1 MKYYSECCYK
11 GKIIAWTDGKY
22 IDNLKVIGYRFYLDF
37 EEISVLDS
45 TNEKIAGSGL
55 PNLERKAEVYRE
67 TSETQISLKLNI
79 DGAGSSDVQTGVGFL
94 DHMLELFAKHGFFD
108 LELKAVGDLQVDDH
122 HTVEDVGI
130 CLGDAFRQA
139 VSEKS
144 GIRRFGNF
152 EMPMY
157 EALAK
162 ITLDFCGR
170 PFLVYNTPLTNEK
183 IGTFDVELVEE
194 FFHGFVNHSGTTL
207 HINVAHG
214 SNRHH
219 IVEAIFKGIAK
230 ALDAA
235 TSVDERIV
243 GVLSTKGKL

>member
-1 MKYYSECCYK
+1 M
-11 GKIIAWTDGKY
+11 
-22 IDNLKVIGYRFYLDF
+22 
-37 EEISVLDS
+37 
-45 TNEKIAGSGL
+45 
-55 PNLERKAEVYRE
+55 ERKAEVHRQTNE
-67 TSETQISLKLNI
+67 TELSLKLDI
-79 DGAGSSDVQTGVGFL
+79 DGSGSSDIQTGVGVL

-139 VSEKS
+139 VQDKS

-152 EMPMY
+152 DMPMY
-157 EALAK
+157 EALARV
-162 ITLDFCGR
+162 TLDFCGR
-170 PFLVYNTPLTNEK
+170 PFLVYNTSLTNEK

-194 FFHGFVNHSGTTL
+194 FFHGFVNHSGMTL
-207 HINVAHG
+207 HINVVYGA
-214 SNRHH
+214 NRHH

-230 ALDAA
+230 ALDVA
-235 TSVDERIV
+235 TSMDERII

>member
-1 MKYYSECCYK
+1 
-11 GKIIAWTDGKY
+11 
-22 IDNLKVIGYRFYLDF
+22 
-37 EEISVLDS
+37 VLDS
-45 TNEKIAGSGL
+45 TDEKISGSGL
-55 PNLERKAEVYRE
+55 PNLERKSEVYRE
-67 TSETQISLKLNI
+67 TSETQISLKLNV
-79 DGAGSSDVQTGVGFL
+79 DGSGSSDVQTGVGFL

-139 VSEKS
+139 VSDKS

-162 ITLDFCGR
+162 IVLDFCGR